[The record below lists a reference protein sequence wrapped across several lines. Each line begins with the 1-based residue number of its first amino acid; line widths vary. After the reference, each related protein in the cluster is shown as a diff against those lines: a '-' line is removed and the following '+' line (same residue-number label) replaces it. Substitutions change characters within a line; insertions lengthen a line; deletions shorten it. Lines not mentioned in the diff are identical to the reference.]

1 MRQCIGLNYLRCIFQ
16 IVSVKERNKDGFSA
30 EMTVLYI
37 IVNYAL
43 KYQISSIETENIH
56 LKLWKIVG
64 ILLLP
69 CSVRSSVRLSR
80 LFFFFIKLLLHLI
93 NKHTEL
99 LELDSIECHFVLSK
113 GLTKSSVVMGV
124 KE

>member
-1 MRQCIGLNYLRCIFQ
+1 
-16 IVSVKERNKDGFSA
+16 
-30 EMTVLYI
+30 MTLLDI
-37 IVNYAL
+37 LVNYAL

-80 LFFFFIKLLLHLI
+80 LFFFKLLLHLI

-99 LELDSIECHFVLSK
+99 LELDSIECHFVL
-113 GLTKSSVVMGV
+113 
-124 KE
+124 